1 MKQLEEGLE
10 SLGYEVVPSRANF
23 LLVRFENS
31 DKVYQYLQ
39 VKGVIVRPLKGYALE
54 EHLRISVG
62 TEEQNNRVLSI
73 LAQYQK

>member
-1 MKQLEEGLE
+1 
-10 SLGYEVVPSRANF
+10 
-23 LLVRFENS
+23 
-31 DKVYQYLQ
+31 VYQYLQ
-39 VKGVIVRPLKGYALE
+39 AKGVIVRPLKGYALE